1 MIFEEGKK
9 WMLQTQQ
16 WIFGGKK
23 NIFYFLVIEK
33 TKYFQRQNNDLTLRI
48 KLCSRQLLA
57 KQTGRGEEER
67 AGCPRRDNSGPGT
80 R

>member
-1 MIFEEGKK
+1 MKK
-9 WMLQTQQ
+9 EKNGCSKLNN
-16 WIFGGKK
+16 GYLAEKK